1 MNECIMRFRQKED
14 YMSARVYTPF
24 VQVVRQRPKLDY
36 ILYGYSRKK
45 HREWKHIKQ
54 KLCIFLTRSSS
65 EATEEAE
72 KEKSLNSSSV
82 CISLITSSGQSSL
95 SCVYVVLF
103 LNESIEPSP
112 WSSLFW
118 WSKDNVTR
126 LYYTR
131 SCMLCSREAPEQQ
144 WRESEKKSKDYMEH
158 CLRWSTAGA
167 QREKNF
173 QHSTQHTSPS
183 TTDVNNNRPKT
194 KRKNTTREVNRQE
207 VESWTPSN
215 LLWVCRYV

>member
-112 WSSLFW
+112 RSSLFFGDQKITW
-118 WSKDNVTR
+118 LVYIILGAVCYVLGRPPNSNEENPKKNRKIIWSIVYDDLLLGR
-126 LYYTR
+126 
-131 SCMLCSREAPEQQ
+131 RE
-144 WRESEKKSKDYMEH
+144 R
-158 CLRWSTAGA
+158 RTFNTAHNT
-167 QREKNF
+167 QVHRRRTSIITDRK
-173 QHSTQHTSPS
+173 QKRKTQHE
-183 TTDVNNNRPKT
+183 K
-194 KRKNTTREVNRQE
+194 
-207 VESWTPSN
+207 
-215 LLWVCRYV
+215 